1 MRFEEK
7 QIFSRKC
14 TPSTLMR
21 KYAVLT
27 KKLANLWIISMK
39 NIVTVGGGTG
49 SYTLLRGLKKYNDI
63 HINAI
68 VSMADDGGS
77 TGRLRDEL
85 GVLPPGDV
93 RQCLVA
99 LSEHT
104 ETVRKLMNYRFEEG
118 SLTGHNFG
126 NIFLAA
132 LEKVAGTFASGVSV
146 AGEILKIK
154 GEVIPVTEDIATL
167 AIKLKNGDILIGENS
182 INHGNVQSFG
192 VESIYFENDVRL
204 NRHARD
210 AIMHADLIVLG
221 PGNLYCSLLPNLIVN
236 GFKEA
241 LKDSRAK
248 IVIPINLTN
257 KKEHTENWGVS
268 DYVNEIEKIIDRKVD
283 IILINNNSPSKEQ
296 IELYKI
302 KEGDGVMV
310 LNNMNDARI
319 LEKDLLSQ
327 EIINFDKSDTVQ
339 EIRSFIRHNSDKL
352 AKEIISLL

>member
-1 MRFEEK
+1 MNYF
-7 QIFSRKC
+7 
-14 TPSTLMR
+14 
-21 KYAVLT
+21 
-27 KKLANLWIISMK
+27 MK

-118 SLTGHNFG
+118 GLTGHNFG

-132 LEKVAGTFASGVSV
+132 LEKVAGTFTSGVSI

-167 AIKLKNGDILIGENS
+167 AIKLKNGDVLIGENS
-182 INHGNVQSFG
+182 INHGNVQSSG
-192 VESIYFENDVRL
+192 VSSIYFEKEVRI
-204 NRHARD
+204 NKHAHD

-221 PGNLYCSLLPNLIVN
+221 PGNLFCSILPNLIVK

-241 LKDSRAK
+241 LKESRAK

-257 KKEHTENWGVS
+257 KKEHTENWTVN
-268 DYVNEIEKIIDRKVD
+268 DYVNEIEKIIERKVD
-283 IILINNNSPSKEQ
+283 LILINNHLPSKEQ

-310 LNNMNDARI
+310 TNNMKDNRI
-319 LEKDLLSQ
+319 IEKDLLST
-327 EIINFDKSDTVQ
+327 EITSFEKTDTIQ
-339 EIRSFIRHNSDKL
+339 TTRSFIRHDSDKL
-352 AKEIISLL
+352 AEAVVSLLE

>member
-1 MRFEEK
+1 MCCFDKEDH
-7 QIFSRKC
+7 QF
-14 TPSTLMR
+14 MN
-21 KYAVLT
+21 Y
-27 KKLANLWIISMK
+27 SMK

-104 ETVRKLMNYRFEEG
+104 DTVRKLMNYRFEDG
-118 SLTGHNFG
+118 GLNGHNFG

-132 LEKVAGTFASGVSV
+132 LEKVAGSFASGVSV

-167 AIKLKNGDILIGENS
+167 TIKLKNGEILLGENS
-182 INHGNVQSFG
+182 INHGNVQSSG
-192 VESIYFENDVRL
+192 VDSIYFENEVRI
-204 NRHARD
+204 NRHAHD
-210 AIMHADLIVLG
+210 AIKHADLIVLG
-221 PGNLYCSLLPNLIVN
+221 PGNLYCSIIPNLIVN
-236 GFKEA
+236 GFKDA

-248 IVIPINLTN
+248 IVIPVNLTN

-268 DYVNEIEKIIDRKVD
+268 DYVNEIEKIIDRKID
-283 IILINNNSPSKEQ
+283 LILINNNSPSQEQ
-296 IELYKI
+296 VELYKI
-302 KEGDGVMV
+302 EEGDGVMV
-310 LNNMNDARI
+310 LNNMEDARVI
-319 LEKDLLSQ
+319 EKDLLSR
-327 EIINFDKSDTVQ
+327 EIIISDKSDSIQAT
-339 EIRSFIRHNSDKL
+339 RSFIRHDSDKL
-352 AKEIISLL
+352 AGAIIALL